1 MGLVGTGGFLVSTG
15 TFLNNDTLTFVDF
28 QHFNG
33 NLSVFADY
41 ELGNFQLLDYY
52 FYSTTDYYLNA
63 HYEHHFNGFIFN
75 KFPLLRKLKLQ
86 AVAGINYLYTEES
99 RNYWE
104 LGFGIEHIFK
114 VARVDIFTSF
124 QDGSHLDTGFRLGF
138 GF

>member
-1 MGLVGTGGFLVSTG
+1 M
-15 TFLNNDTLTFVDF
+15 
-28 QHFNG
+28 
-33 NLSVFADY
+33 
-41 ELGNFQLLDYY
+41 GNFQLLDYY